1 MKKIISSHIKKGNVI
16 VSDGLRA
23 YQWIN
28 RPFSGNIQSMHNHG
42 HGLDSTIHIESLWS
56 IEKLIKN
63 TYNIIPHEDF
73 ILFLKESEFRRNTT
87 HLRSQEKW
95 NEFLEIIKYIDN
107 RDSDELYSIQ
117 YLMEITE
124 PL

>member
-1 MKKIISSHIKKGNVI
+1 MGS
-16 VSDGLRA
+16 
-23 YQWIN
+23 YQWIS
-28 RPFSGNIQSMHNHG
+28 RPFSGYIQSMHNLG

-56 IEKLIKN
+56 ILKSLIKN

-73 ILFLKESEFRRNTT
+73 ILFLKESEFRRNTN

-107 RDSDELYSIQ
+107 RDSDEFYSIQ
-117 YLMEITE
+117 
-124 PL
+124 